1 MSQNLY
7 TVLKRPVVTERTTG
21 LREENNQYAFEVA
34 RDANK
39 VQIRQAVESIF
50 GVRVTDVRTQIV
62 RGKIKRVKR
71 SFGKQPNWKKA
82 FVTLHPEDQ
91 IELFEGV

>member
-21 LREENNQYAFEVA
+21 LREEYNQYAFEVA

-50 GVRVTDVRTQIV
+50 GVRVTEVRTQLI

-71 SFGKQPNWKKA
+71 NFGKQANWKKA
-82 FVTLHPEDQ
+82 FVTLQPGDQ

>member
-7 TVLKRPVVTERTTG
+7 SVLKRPVVTERTTE
-21 LREENNQYAFEVA
+21 LREEDHQYTFEVA

-50 GVRVTDVRTQIV
+50 GVRVLDVRTSVV

-71 SFGKQPNWKKA
+71 TFGKKPNWKKA
-82 FVTLHPEDQ
+82 FVTVHPEDQ